1 MSCMRTWRHRAGRAA
16 LAAAVIWGLAAPVAA
31 AGPVPAAAGDGDRSV
46 TVTLV
51 EVVGQVLDALGL
63 VDQPAAP
70 AAAGDPGD
78 GTGRA
83 GGGLGPLI
91 DPNGSRPGGSA
102 PKPDRSSGG

>member
-31 AGPVPAAAGDGDRSV
+31 AGPVPAAVEDGARGV

-63 VDQPAAP
+63 VDLPAVP
-70 AAAGDPGD
+70 AAAGAPGD

-83 GGGLGPLI
+83 EGGLGPLI
-91 DPNGSRPGGSA
+91 DPNGSRPGGTA